1 MCGIAGFYV
10 RKIGRTA
17 FDPSRLAA
25 ELLLSVD
32 HRGGDATG
40 YAAFAA
46 DGSMQM
52 QKASCNAKPFLTG
65 MRRLPEDTQTVL
77 LHTRWATQGKAS
89 FPENNHPVCSGG
101 TYVVHNGHISN
112 DRELFRKLGTE
123 RMGFV
128 DSEIIPAMIVSKGWH
143 RAGEA
148 LEALDGAY
156 AIAAVSALHPG
167 ELILAKGDISPLI
180 YAVTDNL
187 IVWASEMG
195 ALTSAWRRALGTP
208 PDSRKIRHLSS
219 GQMLR
224 VAADGKIEHESFQ
237 AMQQYVWSG
246 SVSNA
251 CVVSDNETQVSD
263 SDGKIV
269 TGTTVEKPLRL
280 GDKLEDALAELE
292 ARKRGTVKAWNG
304 QGWEDY
310 DSASHAMA
318 DAWIRC
324 GCCDE
329 YVDPLTTDEAFG
341 ELVCSDCFRALRD
354 ENLIMR

>member
-17 FDPSRLAA
+17 FDPTRLAV
-25 ELLLSVD
+25 ELLHSVD

-52 QKASCNAKPFLTG
+52 QKAACKASTFMTG
-65 MRRLPEDTQTVL
+65 MRKLPDDTQTVL
-77 LHTRWATQGKAS
+77 LHTRWATQGKAA
-89 FPENNHPVCSGG
+89 FPENNHPVVSGA
-101 TYVVHNGHISN
+101 TYVVHNGHIAN
-112 DRELFRKLGTE
+112 DRELFAALGTE
-123 RMGFV
+123 RMAHV
-128 DSEIIPAMIVSKGWH
+128 DSEIIPAMISAEGWDN
-143 RAGEA
+143 AATA
-148 LEALDGAY
+148 LESLDGSY
-156 AIAAVSALHPG
+156 AIAAVSGMHPG

-208 PDSRKIRHLSS
+208 PASSKIRHLAS

-224 VAADGKIEHESFQ
+224 VAKDGRIERESFR
-237 AMQQYVWSG
+237 AMQQYAWTSNVCDI
-246 SVSNA
+246 VSSTEAN
-251 CVVSDNETQVSD
+251 DK
-263 SDGKIV
+263 DGKIV
-269 TGTTVEKPLRL
+269 TGTTVATTSSGLSP
-280 GDKLEDALAELE
+280 KLEDALAELE
-292 ARKRGTVKAWNG
+292 ARKHGTVKAWTG
-304 QGWEDY
+304 QGWEDF
-310 DSASHAMA
+310 DSTQHAME

-329 YVDPLTTDEAFG
+329 YVDPLTTEEGFG
-341 ELVCSDCFRALRD
+341 ELVCLDCFRALRD